1 MAENNSP
8 RHTNEQN
15 DPLGRHIDDE
25 AFETQSNTSS
35 ASELQM
41 SMLENKLENE
51 MAKMTNMVK
60 STVSSLQN
68 SVSKLTDQFERKF
81 SQIEQKLNR
90 IASDRGAFENINA
103 NRSTSLFGQTLHG
116 TSNVE
121 TGNPFSLGGISQNRG
136 DNIPPSFAQSNQS
149 CLSSSNSNFQ
159 HNARNTQSS
168 ETTRGDNSHF
178 KMKPQTFNGTDF
190 DDFISQYEITCEIN
204 GWQYKEKSLYLANC
218 LTGEARSLLN
228 ELDHEGKRDY
238 STLVE
243 KLRNRFGSVNKSEI
257 YRTQLKSRTRNKGET
272 IPELAQAIKKLVRQ
286 AYPGVNKEVFE
297 TLSLDYFIDAIT
309 DSDLRLRLREAGP
322 KSLEDAEQ
330 TAVRIEAYKIA
341 DKDPVWLVALI
352 LTKNKRKTSKV
363 NHLVKLRRFLRP
375 FRPLQMR

>member
-68 SVSKLTDQFERKF
+68 SVSKLTYQFERKF

-136 DNIPPSFAQSNQS
+136 DNIPP
-149 CLSSSNSNFQ
+149 
-159 HNARNTQSS
+159 
-168 ETTRGDNSHF
+168 
-178 KMKPQTFNGTDF
+178 
-190 DDFISQYEITCEIN
+190 
-204 GWQYKEKSLYLANC
+204 
-218 LTGEARSLLN
+218 
-228 ELDHEGKRDY
+228 
-238 STLVE
+238 
-243 KLRNRFGSVNKSEI
+243 
-257 YRTQLKSRTRNKGET
+257 
-272 IPELAQAIKKLVRQ
+272 
-286 AYPGVNKEVFE
+286 
-297 TLSLDYFIDAIT
+297 
-309 DSDLRLRLREAGP
+309 
-322 KSLEDAEQ
+322 
-330 TAVRIEAYKIA
+330 
-341 DKDPVWLVALI
+341 
-352 LTKNKRKTSKV
+352 
-363 NHLVKLRRFLRP
+363 
-375 FRPLQMR
+375 